1 VTCISC
7 RRSEHSINIG
17 ADIGRRDPPD
27 IKDMIA
33 ESLFLAGGFRL
44 LFLDLD
50 GGLFLSADLL
60 SLGKGFIVDFHVV
73 KVLVKPH

>member
-1 VTCISC
+1 
-7 RRSEHSINIG
+7 
-17 ADIGRRDPPD
+17 
-27 IKDMIA
+27 MIA

-44 LFLDLD
+44 LFLDLF
-50 GGLFLSADLL
+50 GGLSLSADLL